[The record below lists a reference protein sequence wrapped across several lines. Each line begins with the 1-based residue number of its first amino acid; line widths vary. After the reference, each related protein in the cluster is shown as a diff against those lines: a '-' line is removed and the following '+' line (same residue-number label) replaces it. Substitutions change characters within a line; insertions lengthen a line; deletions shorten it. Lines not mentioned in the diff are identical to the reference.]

1 MHRIESIEPV
11 FRHLAMDEPT
21 CSIIT
26 SNHWAC
32 QQSADYPIVHH
43 EWKGTE

>member
-1 MHRIESIEPV
+1 MHRIERIKPIL
-11 FRHLAMDEPT
+11 RHLAMDEP
-21 CSIIT
+21 SSPIIT
-26 SNHWAC
+26 SNHQVC